1 MYLLVPQVFFGV
13 LFGLFIISILIVFS
27 FNRQEKRS
35 SVELSGKELLLKK
48 EIAAK
53 NELEKKLKGEL
64 SLSKQ
69 MYDGLKG
76 QYDELENS
84 IERLAQESEEKK
96 IPEQKIQAQELTPR
110 PEIKEDL
117 HPRIEISLQDL
128 NYPARAG
135 RKQSETP
142 PDTINSGPDIGL
154 KSS

>member
-1 MYLLVPQVFFGV
+1 MIAYLLVPQVFFGL

-35 SVELSGKELLLKK
+35 SVELIEKELVLKK

-53 NELEKKLKGEL
+53 NELEKKLKEEL

-76 QYDELENS
+76 QYEELEN
-84 IERLAQESEEKK
+84 
-96 IPEQKIQAQELTPR
+96 
-110 PEIKEDL
+110 
-117 HPRIEISLQDL
+117 SLQDL
-128 NYPARAG
+128 NYPARAVC
-135 RKQSETP
+135 KQSETP
-142 PDTINSGPDIGL
+142 PHTINSGPDIGL